1 MLFRSL
7 LVKAFV
13 KQGLDLDRNSVC
25 MPSNLIEAA
34 TEVQRYKINNRY
46 LAYLNFVRCLV
57 IFVLKQGAA
66 ALLCTLLPC
75 SYFERSSKNTVL
87 PSLYK

>member
-1 MLFRSL
+1 
-7 LVKAFV
+7 VKAFV

-66 ALLCTLLPC
+66 APC
-75 SYFERSSKNTVL
+75 YPALILRGPQKIQYYPVYTNEKRVL
-87 PSLYK
+87 RE